1 MQFIRLLISVSAFFF
16 SGGVQAADIFNRAGN
31 AQRVDA
37 FEHLTGMREDV
48 FKKASKRV
56 QTGILE
62 EDADGGWWVTNSRTG
77 RRWYAGT
84 FVDPSI
90 AELREEI
97 EAAPVQRK
105 AKKGLGHFNVVVG
118 HNPRA
123 LSPQQRRQI
132 DITALQ
138 ADPANAYAVFQVA
151 SRHNCL
157 EGAGED
163 ITDYTHAYAQGELAA
178 VSALPGTIVRRYGL
192 PSIDLLRDLTSPL
205 FRLVGRGAYKTF
217 SLRGSSVADL
227 RKAAKFDPMQVRVG
241 IHMDSQVSFGMVT
254 GASHA
259 LCTNEDQHIIQV
271 YTAAVDM
278 GLNDTRYFS
287 KTAYSYVETIAQQ
300 MLIAAYE
307 GTLLAAVR
315 YGEQISELKRERQQ
329 VFLTL
334 MGCGVFNNKLEWV
347 AQAIEHCMDTIVDHN
362 LDVTLV
368 VFDAASHADMPEF
381 LAAMRLH
388 VDATEGTYTD
398 IR

>member
-1 MQFIRLLISVSAFFF
+1 MQLMGLLIAVSTLFFT
-16 SGGVQAADIFNRAGN
+16 GTAQAADIFNRAGN
-31 AQRVDA
+31 VPRVDA
-37 FEHLTGMREDV
+37 FEHITGIREGA
-48 FKKASKRV
+48 FKTANKRT
-56 QTGILE
+56 QGQILE

-84 FVDPSI
+84 FIDPTV
-90 AELREEI
+90 AELGEEI
-97 EAAPVQRK
+97 EEASRGRK
-105 AKKGLGHFNVVVG
+105 AKKRQGRFNVVVG
-118 HNPRA
+118 HNPQR

-163 ITDYTHAYAQGELAA
+163 VTDYTHVRAQGELAA
-178 VSALPGTIVRRYGL
+178 VSAMPGTIVRRYGL
-192 PSIDLLRDLTSPL
+192 PPIDLLRDLASPL
-205 FRLVGRGAYKTF
+205 FRLGGRGAYKTF

-227 RKAAKFDPMQVRVG
+227 RKAAKFDPLQVRVG
-241 IHMDSQVSFGMVT
+241 IHMDTQVSFGMVS
-254 GASHA
+254 GASHM
-259 LCTNEDQHIIQV
+259 LCLNEDQHIIQV

-278 GLNDTRYFS
+278 GLNDASYFS

-315 YGEQISELKRERQQ
+315 YGEQISELKHERQQ

-347 AQAIEHCMDTIVDHN
+347 ERAIEHGMDAIVDHN

-381 LAAMRLH
+381 LAAMRAH
-388 VDATEGTYTD
+388 VDATHGTYTD